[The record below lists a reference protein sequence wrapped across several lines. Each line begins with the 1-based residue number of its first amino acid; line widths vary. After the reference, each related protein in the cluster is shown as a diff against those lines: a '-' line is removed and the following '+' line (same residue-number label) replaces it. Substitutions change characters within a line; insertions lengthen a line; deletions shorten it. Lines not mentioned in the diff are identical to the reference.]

1 MAKNN
6 SAILTFGYSG
16 TTFTR
21 QYRFDGLTTSQCNA
35 LKNKVIALNDSI
47 ASGTDDGLSDFFI
60 SDDFDPSNNVGKCK
74 GIVAAQIESVVVT
87 DII

>member
-1 MAKNN
+1 MTN
-6 SAILTFGYSG
+6 SATITLGYVG

-21 QYRFDGLTTSQCNA
+21 KYKFDGLTTSQVNA

-60 SDDFDPSNNVGKCK
+60 SDDYDPTNNIGKCK